1 MTDFILGI
9 LGLIVWIVVVV
20 GIAAAVTYAV
30 IRISPAD
37 KPDKP
42 KPEPELEPET

>member
-9 LGLIVWIVVVV
+9 LGIIVWIVVVV
-20 GIAAAVTYAV
+20 AFAAAVTYAV

-37 KPDKP
+37 KKP
-42 KPEPELEPET
+42 KHPPAEPEPEA